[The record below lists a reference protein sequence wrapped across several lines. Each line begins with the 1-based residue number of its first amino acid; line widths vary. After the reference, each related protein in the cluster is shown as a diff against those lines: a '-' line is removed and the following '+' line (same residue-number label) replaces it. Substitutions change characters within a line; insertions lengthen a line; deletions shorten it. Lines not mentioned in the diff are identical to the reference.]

1 MNAMFD
7 MRTRPSRVLIVDDEV
22 IQRLILGR
30 CVELLGW
37 TVDTAACLD
46 EAAAKLAAYSYDA
59 VIIDLRLGEQDGIH
73 LLKMLKGNRADPLII
88 FVSGMDNRTRS
99 AALRVAR
106 DQGLRVAG
114 TLSKPINPDSLQTL
128 LLADPA
134 RLRTDAPPP
143 GNGHPSAEE
152 LREALYSDEIY
163 TEYQA
168 KTDLAT
174 GMIVGVEALAR
185 WRSPL
190 HGLVSP
196 TQFVLLAEQSDLI
209 DKLTFRVMNDA
220 IVTCRQWRELLPN
233 FSVSVNISPYML
245 SDPTLLTVLDT
256 LLSRHDL
263 PPEALVAEV
272 TESAMIANLAL
283 ATEVLTRLSIKGVRV
298 SMDDF
303 GTGYSSLL
311 SLLRMPF
318 TELKIDRSFVSV
330 CQTDPEA
337 WKIVRA
343 TVSLSSEL
351 GMRVVA
357 EGVET
362 VDLNN
367 RLRDIG
373 CDVGQG
379 WFIGR
384 PMPAA
389 AMQRRLDLEVAR
401 PEAPRPILMPNELVM
416 ASHGPIKLSD

>member
-1 MNAMFD
+1 MNAMVD
-7 MRTRPSRVLIVDDEV
+7 VPARPSRVLIVDDEV
-22 IQRLILGR
+22 IHRLILSR

-37 TVDTAACLD
+37 QADAAACLE
-46 EAAAKLAAYSYDA
+46 EAAGKLSAYTYDA
-59 VIIDLRLGEQDGIH
+59 LIIDLRLGDQDGIH
-73 LLKMLKGNRADPLII
+73 LLKMLQGSRGDPSII

-106 DQGLRVAG
+106 DRGLRVAG
-114 TLSKPINPDSLQTL
+114 TLSKPINPDSLQAML
-128 LLADPA
+128 LSDPA
-134 RLRTDAPPP
+134 RMKADVPPP
-143 GNGHPSAEE
+143 GYGRPTAEE
-152 LREALYSDEIY
+152 LREALYGNEIY

-174 GMIVGVEALAR
+174 GMIVGAEALAR
-185 WRSPL
+185 WRSPA

-196 TQFVLLAEQSDLI
+196 AHFVMLAEQNDLI
-209 DKLTFRVMNDA
+209 DKLTFRVIQDA
-220 IVTCRQWRELLPN
+220 VITCRRWRDLLPN
-233 FSVSVNISPYML
+233 FSVAVNISPYML
-245 SDPTLLTVLDT
+245 ADPTLLTGLDS

-263 PPEALVAEV
+263 PPEALVAEI
-272 TESAMIANLAL
+272 TESAMISNLAL

-311 SLLRMPF
+311 TLLRMPF

-389 AMQRRLDLEVAR
+389 AMQRCLGLEAAR
-401 PEAPRPILMPNELVM
+401 TEAPGLAAPDDAMPIM
-416 ASHGPIKLSD
+416 ARQPVKLFG

>member
-7 MRTRPSRVLIVDDEV
+7 MRVRPSRVLIVDDEV
-22 IQRLILGR
+22 IQRLILSR

-37 TVDTAACLD
+37 QADTAACLD
-46 EAAAKLAAYSYDA
+46 EAAAKLSAHSYCA
-59 VIIDLRLGEQDGIH
+59 VIVDLRLGAQDGIH
-73 LLKMLKGNRADPLII
+73 LLRMLKGNRADPSVI

-114 TLSKPINPDSLQTL
+114 TLSKPINPESLQSL

-134 RLRTDAPPP
+134 SLRIDTPPP

-152 LREALYSDEIY
+152 LREALYGDEIY

-174 GMIVGVEALAR
+174 GCIIGVEALAR
-185 WRSPL
+185 WRSPT
-190 HGLVSP
+190 HGLISP

-209 DKLTFRVMNDA
+209 DKLTFRVMQDA
-220 IVTCRQWRELLPN
+220 IMTCRQWRELLPD

-245 SDPTLLTVLDT
+245 SDPMLLTTLDS
-256 LLSRHDL
+256 LLCRHDL

-311 SLLRMPF
+311 TLLRMPF

-330 CQTDPEA
+330 CHTDPEA

-343 TVSLSSEL
+343 TVSLSNEL

-362 VDLNN
+362 MDLNN

-379 WFIGR
+379 WFIGY
-384 PMPAA
+384 PLPAA
-389 AMQRRLDLEVAR
+389 AMQRQLNVEAAR
-401 PEAPRPILMPNELVM
+401 VEAFEPSGMQAALNM
-416 ASHGPIKLSD
+416 AGRAPA